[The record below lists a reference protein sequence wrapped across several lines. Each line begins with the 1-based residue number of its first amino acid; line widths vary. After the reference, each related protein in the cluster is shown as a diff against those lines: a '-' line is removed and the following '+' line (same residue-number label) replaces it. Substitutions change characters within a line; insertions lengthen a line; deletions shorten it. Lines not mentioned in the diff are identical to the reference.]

1 MNGNGEVTVTQH
13 NEQLVLEKA
22 ALLSQLQTMQRGIH
36 LLAAHAADDKDKVRI
51 PKQSIASDVVDV
63 QWNLLKSGSVVFTV
77 IRNDNDSGPS

>member
-22 ALLSQLQTMQRGIH
+22 ALLNQLATMQRGLL
-36 LLAAHAADDKDKVRI
+36 LLAAHAADEKDKIRI

-63 QWNLLKSGSVVFTV
+63 QWKLLKSGSVVFTV
-77 IRNDNDSGPS
+77 VRQPTEEVLP

>member
-22 ALLSQLQTMQRGIH
+22 QLQAQLQQMQRGLL

-51 PKQSIASDVVDV
+51 PKQSIAADVTDV
-63 QWNLLKSGSVVFTV
+63 QWKLLKSGSVVFTI
-77 IRNDNDSGPS
+77 IRQEAE